1 MEKKKVDFLEKIF
14 LLSVIIDITILSL
27 ISILLVTVFAGIVFI
42 GFLVCT
48 VGGIV
53 LLKEIL
59 SASLNI
65 GVFAG
70 LGFLGTA
77 IAYFLASFTLV
88 IILIKLILS
97 YPRIIRRLKNFV
109 SSKEENIPPKE
120 KKEKNIEKHIVH
132 LMIVLIVIAIISI
145 FISILMNQFQY
156 VLTFLQSNFSF
167 QTIIEGGK
175 GI

>member
-1 MEKKKVDFLEKIF
+1 MEKKKIDFLEKIF
-14 LLSVIIDITILSL
+14 LLSVVIDITTLSL
-27 ISILLVTVFAGIVFI
+27 ISILLITVFVGIVFI
-42 GFLVCT
+42 GFLVCM
-48 VGGIV
+48 VGGTV

-65 GVFAG
+65 GIFAG
-70 LGFLGTA
+70 LGFLGTS
-77 IAYFLASFTLV
+77 IAYFLASFALA

-109 SSKEENIPPKE
+109 SSKEENIAPKE
-120 KKEKNIEKHIVH
+120 EKNIEKHIVH